1 MGKEGGQWWQAG
13 ALDTFGPEHRRL
25 SPEEDKRVYV
35 GGGGGAATPAADWTK
50 ECSAEEAHPSAPLR
64 PTQTREH
71 HPVPRVRA
79 RQRVVNE
86 QETNM

>member
-35 GGGGGAATPAADWTK
+35 GGGGGGR
-50 ECSAEEAHPSAPLR
+50 HPSSGLDEGVQRRGSAPLGSPAPDPDARAPPR
-64 PTQTREH
+64 PSREGQ
-71 HPVPRVRA
+71 A
-79 RQRVVNE
+79 KSSE
-86 QETNM
+86 